1 MRQYITNSILFFYL
15 LLGITYGQFK
25 TPVTVTAEVAGVVR
39 AGEVAI
45 VTIQATM
52 DDEWHIYAL
61 KNAGSGPIATR
72 VNVSGDLVAEQGQV

>member
-1 MRQYITNSILFFYL
+1 MRQYITKSILFCYL
-15 LLGITYGQFK
+15 LLGVIYGQFK
-25 TPVTVTAEVAGVVR
+25 TPVTVTAEIAGAVR

-61 KNAGSGPIATR
+61 KNVGSGPVATR
-72 VNVSGDLVAEQGQV
+72 VNVSGDLMVRK

>member
-1 MRQYITNSILFFYL
+1 MKQYTTKSILFCYL

-61 KNAGSGPIATR
+61 KNAGVGPVATR
-72 VNVSGDLVAEQGQV
+72 INVRGDIVY